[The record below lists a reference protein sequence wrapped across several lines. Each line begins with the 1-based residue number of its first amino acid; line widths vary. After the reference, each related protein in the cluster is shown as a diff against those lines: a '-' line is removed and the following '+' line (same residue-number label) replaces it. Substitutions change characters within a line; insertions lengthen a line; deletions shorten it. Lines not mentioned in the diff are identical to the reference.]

1 MMQDQAPQEGQAP
14 AEGQEGGDPAE
25 AIAGIASTVNEG
37 LQMLSQALGQI
48 KGPEVAKQLQAIT
61 QAFQKI
67 VGEAMGGAG
76 GEGQAPADGG
86 MDSPEAGG
94 NPNARPAAY

>member
-1 MMQDQAPQEGQAP
+1 MMKDEAPQAGQAP
-14 AEGQEGGDPAE
+14 AAEGQGGDPAE

-37 LQMLSQALGQI
+37 LDLLAQALGQV
-48 KGPEVAKQLQAIT
+48 KGPEVAKQLQALS

-67 VGEAMGGAG
+67 VGQAMGGAAEG
-76 GEGQAPADGG
+76 GAQPAEG